1 MGWCLQNGLGVE
13 QDYTR
18 AQFWYRKGAERGC
31 AAAQNHLG
39 ESLLDGRVHVRNE
52 TQAAAWYRKAAEQ
65 GHAQAQ
71 YNLGMC
77 YQMACGVEK
86 DDIRAAFW
94 LRQAAEQG
102 HEEAGKRLHELGV
115 NERDRRSKRWIK
127 A

>member
-1 MGWCLQNGLGVE
+1 M
-13 QDYTR
+13 
-18 AQFWYRKGAERGC
+18 K
-31 AAAQNHLG
+31 
-39 ESLLDGRVHVRNE
+39 SI
-52 TQAAAWYRKAAEQ
+52 
-65 GHAQAQ
+65 
-71 YNLGMC
+71 C
-77 YQMACGVEK
+77 YQMACGAEK